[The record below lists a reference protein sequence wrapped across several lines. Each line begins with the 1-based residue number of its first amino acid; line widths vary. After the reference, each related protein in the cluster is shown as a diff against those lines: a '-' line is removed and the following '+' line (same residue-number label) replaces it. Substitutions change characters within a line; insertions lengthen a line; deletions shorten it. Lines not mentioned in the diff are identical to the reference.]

1 MQRKIQARLDERV
14 PARGPSA
21 NHACC
26 LTRECYPSTGF
37 ASVAELELA
46 IDLYVPHHNVK
57 PKPFIWTATATDILA
72 KVPRDKTTLAQRF
85 E

>member
-1 MQRKIQARLDERV
+1 GRPRNLVFSCMHEACPDRSIDQRL
-14 PARGPSA
+14 P
-21 NHACC
+21 
-26 LTRECYPSTGF
+26 
-37 ASVAELELA
+37 SVAELELA